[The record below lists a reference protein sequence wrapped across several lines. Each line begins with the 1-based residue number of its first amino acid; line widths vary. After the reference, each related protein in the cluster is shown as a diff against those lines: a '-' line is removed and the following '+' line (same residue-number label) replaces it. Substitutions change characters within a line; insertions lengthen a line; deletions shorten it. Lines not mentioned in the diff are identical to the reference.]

1 MRREEGRGQGTHS
14 QTLTHRHTCS
24 HTHNCTRAPTSQR
37 RSRLKRE
44 YDWTSK
50 HLPKRERI
58 PPPRKPVRK
67 GRDTVYW
74 EIRVSF
80 SGYPAGGAP
89 KEASSILVGWLSV
102 EQSGACSQ
110 VPSPASLLWPSS
122 VQSRQQQ
129 CPPAHCA
136 YPAAVYKTLPGAVGA
151 KNTGQN
157 PTPIPQKLIPVWKT
171 RFQLCWVF
179 LRAAIGLLC
188 GRVRGVI

>member
-1 MRREEGRGQGTHS
+1 MTGWLGGCMDGWMLMYGGMDTGPSGLEHHRVRREEGRGQGTHS

-44 YDWTSK
+44 YDWTSE

-58 PPPRKPVRK
+58 PPRKPGRK

-89 KEASSILVGWLSV
+89 KEAGSILVG
-102 EQSGACSQ
+102 
-110 VPSPASLLWPSS
+110 
-122 VQSRQQQ
+122 
-129 CPPAHCA
+129 
-136 YPAAVYKTLPGAVGA
+136 
-151 KNTGQN
+151 
-157 PTPIPQKLIPVWKT
+157 
-171 RFQLCWVF
+171 
-179 LRAAIGLLC
+179 
-188 GRVRGVI
+188 